1 MVLTTGAIQEKEILN
16 GVLEHFGM
24 DPALV
29 TCGRCDSNWY
39 LEVHQKIMA
48 LVPDAY
54 AKVYPSMDAPTADE
68 WAVLTSSE
76 VAVTGSADPEA
87 ERRALAL
94 VQNPAGYGWV
104 SKAFTANFNALLAH
118 PLTHTAGFA
127 VPNQAAIE
135 TVAARLQPTP
145 RLGLRQRALLT
156 PGQCRVTPSPRQE
169 RLRAGRGPWQEGK
182 RGLKT
187 RPKAWCLLAGPEPAD

>member
-1 MVLTTGAIQEKEILN
+1 MVLTAGAIQEKEILN

-94 VQNPAGYGWV
+94 VQHPAGYMYGWV

-156 PGQCRVTPSPRQE
+156 PRVN
-169 RLRAGRGPWQEGK
+169 AGSRHRRGK
-182 RGLKT
+182 S
-187 RPKAWCLLAGPEPAD
+187 A